1 METHNQAREEFEMRI
16 YSERISGEK
25 YGVDKREIKSICLV
39 CMLISSKYG
48 KMSINGKGHRV
59 YSRPDLIGPFGII
72 KLCTIR
78 YCYSILHSV
87 TLGQILYKNR

>member
-1 METHNQAREEFEMRI
+1 METHNQAREEFETRI

-25 YGVDKREIKSICLV
+25 YGGDKREIKSVCLV
-39 CMLISSKYG
+39 RMLIGSEY
-48 KMSINGKGHRV
+48 GKGHRV

-78 YCYSILHSV
+78 YRYSILHSV